1 MNVYGR
7 FEGTALRQ
15 RTVCNFEMPPPPP
28 RRSTD
33 IGYIRA
39 SGLAQVRLQLAVLSG
54 NRRGALRELDRLV
67 EIDRQLEVLAMEGPD
82 RDALPGA
89 SLVAQLDEQ
98 REAIASEKLALMA
111 AIEFP
116 RLAPA
121 ERAPEELDDQEEAE
135 IVVVE
140 DTEFGRKLGRILMWL
155 LGIIVVGTLVA
166 FALPALAT
174 L

>member
-1 MNVYGR
+1 MA
-7 FEGTALRQ
+7 ALAQ
-15 RTVCNFEMPPPPP
+15 G
-28 RRSTD
+28 SS
-33 IGYIRA
+33 RA

-155 LGIIVVGTLVA
+155 LGIIVLGTLVA